1 MISEEEK
8 LLLLEDISARLPFGL
23 AFITK
28 QGMIEMDVINL
39 ADRYKVWAYKKKD
52 KHGNEIGLNAET
64 LKGERCRGKGF
75 RLGDI
80 KPILY
85 PLSSI
90 TEEIFVNGSEICP
103 MKYLSEAFDFDGYM
117 GLYTTWNFDE
127 ERECVEFFAWG
138 CKVCEM
144 SLQSFFITPEE
155 GKHNSTQLGLRHFQQ
170 VFHVL
175 HQCHIDYRNLIA
187 QGLAVSALVLDNN
200 SYK

>member
-1 MISEEEK
+1 MMKEEEK

-103 MKYLSEAFDFDGYM
+103 MKYLAEAFDFDGYM
-117 GLYTTWNFDE
+117 GLYTTWNFDDKKAVVFVPKDEYEKMKEQANANAE
-127 ERECVEFFAWG
+127 EIEKRALEMWETKAIPWL
-138 CKVCEM
+138 KV
-144 SLQSFFITPEE
+144 SIGDT
-155 GKHNSTQLGLRHFQQ
+155 K
-170 VFHVL
+170 
-175 HQCHIDYRNLIA
+175 
-187 QGLAVSALVLDNN
+187 
-200 SYK
+200 

>member
-1 MISEEEK
+1 MMKEEEIT
-8 LLLLEDISARLPFGL
+8 LLEIDACSRLPYGFKATDGNTVYDVLLKQETVPSVSIEGL
-23 AFITK
+23 
-28 QGMIEMDVINL
+28 L
-39 ADRYKVWAYKKKD
+39 AS
-52 KHGNEIGLNAET
+52 E
-64 LKGERCRGKGF
+64 GK
-75 RLGDI
+75 I

-103 MKYLSEAFDFDGYM
+103 MNYLVGAFDFDGYM
-117 GLYTTWNFDE
+117 GFYTTWKFDQ

-144 SLQSFFITPEE
+144 NIQTFFITPEE

-175 HQCHIDYRNLIA
+175 NQCHIDYRNLIR

-200 SYK
+200 PYK

>member
-1 MISEEEK
+1 MKEEEK
-8 LLLLEDISARLPFGL
+8 ELLLADISARLPFRL

-28 QGMIEMDVINL
+28 QGMIEIDVINL
-39 ADRYKVWAYKKKD
+39 ADRYKVWAYKKRD
-52 KHGNEIGLNAET
+52 KNGNEIGLNSET
-64 LKGERCRGKGF
+64 LKGEICRGKGF

-103 MKYLSEAFDFDGYM
+103 MNYLVGAFDFDGYM
-117 GLYTTWNFDE
+117 GFYTTWKFDE
-127 ERECVEFFAWG
+127 ERECVEFFVWG

-155 GKHNSTQLGLRHFQQ
+155 GKHNSTQLGIRHFQQ

-200 SYK
+200 PYK

>member
-1 MISEEEK
+1 MKEEEK
-8 LLLLEDISARLPFGL
+8 ELLLADISARLPFRL

-39 ADRYKVWAYKKKD
+39 VDQYKVWAYKKKD
-52 KHGNEIGLNAET
+52 KNGNEIGLNAET
-64 LKGERCRGKGF
+64 LKGQRILGKGF

-103 MKYLSEAFDFDGYM
+103 MNLLSEAFDFDGYM
-117 GLYTTWNFDE
+117 GLYTTWKFDE
-127 ERECVEFFAWG
+127 ERECAEFFAWG

-144 SLQSFFITPEE
+144 SLQSFFIIPEE
-155 GKHNSTQLGLRHFQQ
+155 GKYYSTRLGLRHFQQ

-200 SYK
+200 PYK

>member
-1 MISEEEK
+1 MMKEEEK

-23 AFITK
+23 AFINK

-39 ADRYKVWAYKKKD
+39 ADRYKVWAYKKRD

-64 LKGERCRGKGF
+64 LKGERCLGKGF

-90 TEEIFVNGSEICP
+90 TEEI
-103 MKYLSEAFDFDGYM
+103 
-117 GLYTTWNFDE
+117 E

-144 SLQSFFITPEE
+144 SLQSLFITPEE

-200 SYK
+200 PYK

>member
-1 MISEEEK
+1 MKEEEK

-28 QGMIEMDVINL
+28 QGMIEMGVINL

-52 KHGNEIGLNAET
+52 KNGNEIGLNAET
-64 LKGERCRGKGF
+64 LKGERCLGKGF

-103 MKYLSEAFDFDGYM
+103 MKYLAEAFDSTGIWAFIPPGIS
-117 GLYTTWNFDE
+117 TKKEN
-127 ERECVEFFAWG
+127 AWSSSPG
-138 CKVCEM
+138 DVRCAK
-144 SLQSFFITPEE
+144 
-155 GKHNSTQLGLRHFQQ
+155 
-170 VFHVL
+170 
-175 HQCHIDYRNLIA
+175 
-187 QGLAVSALVLDNN
+187 
-200 SYK
+200 